1 MSVIRVS
8 CIHYD
13 KTMTADIAASA
24 TTAKLACTPA
34 EALDLAL
41 FLALLAAFEAAGAAA
56 YAKLLVGSATEGDVG
71 CVSMAPLPTITRVPF
86 EGTPLTTIKRNAGPC
101 MIHSVRALLLDKSIR
116 TGARTLGLA
125 GSGATCRVVLPLL
138 VLREVAKLTLRVPM
152 FIA

>member
-41 FLALLAAFEAAGAAA
+41 FLALLATIHFEMRD
-56 YAKLLVGSATEGDVG
+56 S
-71 CVSMAPLPTITRVPF
+71 CM
-86 EGTPLTTIKRNAGPC
+86 LTC
-101 MIHSVRALLLDKSIR
+101 
-116 TGARTLGLA
+116 
-125 GSGATCRVVLPLL
+125 
-138 VLREVAKLTLRVPM
+138 
-152 FIA
+152 